1 MSWFTGDSDGDT
13 LAGQFPRKGDIPM
26 KVTRREFVTS
36 VSALA
41 LSPHLAHA
49 SDRPRTLGIATTS
62 IGIRRSL
69 LRKRALGNGPP
80 FDAEAFIDLC
90 HEFGTDG
97 AQMDFSLLTSQDAG
111 YLHRVRE
118 GLERRRM
125 FVELMVSSRA
135 LEDLELLEQIS
146 RAAEAL
152 GVTRL
157 RVACLSGRRYED
169 YHDRKSWDDFRERW
183 RAALP
188 RTEPVLRRHKLALGV
203 ENHKDWLTAELVD
216 ILRRIGS
223 PHVGACVDFGNNLA
237 FLEDPLETVEK
248 LAPYA
253 VTTHVKDNVMA
264 PTPTGFSLADVAVG
278 EGVLP
283 LERMVRALRR
293 HRPNVPL
300 VLEVI
305 TRDPLTVPYRGDDY
319 WITRERRDEAAVE
332 RFEKAFLRGAP
343 EAPRA
348 RISELSDD
356 AALAAENEN
365 LRRSIVYARKRL
377 GA

>member
-1 MSWFTGDSDGDT
+1 
-13 LAGQFPRKGDIPM
+13 M
-26 KVTRREFVTS
+26 KVTRRDFITS

-41 LSPHLAHA
+41 LSPQLVLAKDSA
-49 SDRPRTLGIATTS
+49 RSLGIATTS
-62 IGIRRSL
+62 IGIRRTR
-69 LRKRALGNGPP
+69 LRKRAAESGPTL
-80 FDAEAFIDLC
+80 DAEAFLDLC

-97 AQMDFSLLTSQDAG
+97 AQMDYSMLASQDAA
-111 YLHRVRE
+111 YLRRVRE

-125 FVELMVSSRA
+125 FVELIVNTGA
-135 LEDLELLEQIS
+135 LEDLELLEQIG

-157 RVACLSGRRYED
+157 RVACLPGRRYED
-169 YHDRKSWDDFRERW
+169 FHDRKSWDDFAGRW

-188 RTEPVLRRHKLALGV
+188 RTEPVLRRHKLALGI
-203 ENHKDWLTAELVD
+203 ENHKDWLTDELVD

-237 FLEDPLETVEK
+237 LLEDPLQTVEK

-253 VTTHVKDNVMA
+253 VTTHVKDNVMV
-264 PTPTGFSLADVAVG
+264 PTQSGFSLGDVALG

-283 LERMVRALRR
+283 LERMVGVLRR
-293 HRPNVPL
+293 HRPDIHL

-305 TRDPLTVPYRGDDY
+305 TRDPLTIPYREDNY
-319 WITRERRDEAAVE
+319 WITRDRRDEAAVE
-332 RFEKAFLRGAP
+332 RFEKTFLRRAP
-343 EAPRA
+343 AAPPA
-348 RISELSDD
+348 RISDLGDE

-365 LRRSIVYARKRL
+365 LRRSVVYARKRL

>member
-1 MSWFTGDSDGDT
+1 
-13 LAGQFPRKGDIPM
+13 M

-41 LSPHLAHA
+41 LSPHRVDAKD
-49 SDRPRTLGIATTS
+49 SPRTLGIATTS
-62 IGIRRSL
+62 IGTRRAQ
-69 LRKRALGNGPP
+69 LRKRTPGTGPVP
-80 FDAEAFIDLC
+80 DAEAFLDLC

-97 AQMDFSLLTSQDAG
+97 AHMDFSMLTSQDAG
-111 YLHRVRE
+111 YLRRVRD
-118 GLERRRM
+118 GLEKRRM
-125 FVELMVSSRA
+125 FAELIVSNRA
-135 LEDLELLEQIS
+135 LEDLELLEQIG

-157 RVACLSGRRYED
+157 RVACLPGRRYED
-169 YHDRKSWDDFRERW
+169 YHDRKSWDDFAGRW

-188 RTEPVLRRHKLALGV
+188 RTEPVLRRHRLALGV
-203 ENHKDWLTAELVD
+203 ENHKDWLTDELVD
-216 ILRRIGS
+216 ILRGIGS

-264 PTPTGFSLADVAVG
+264 PTPTGFALGDVALG

-283 LERMVRALRR
+283 LERMVGVLRR
-293 HRPNVPL
+293 HRPDIHL

-305 TRDPLTVPYRGDDY
+305 TRDPLSVPYREDRY
-319 WITRERRDEAAVE
+319 WITRDRRDQAAVE
-332 RFEKAFLRGAP
+332 RFEKAFLRRAP
-343 EAPRA
+343 PAPLA
-348 RISELSDD
+348 RISELSDE

-365 LRRSIVYARKRL
+365 LRRSVVYARKRL

>member
-1 MSWFTGDSDGDT
+1 MN
-13 LAGQFPRKGDIPM
+13 
-26 KVTRREFVTS
+26 VTRREFVAS

-41 LSPHLAHA
+41 LSRHVLQAKD
-49 SDRPRTLGIATTS
+49 SPRTLGIATTS
-62 IGIRRSL
+62 IGIRRSQ
-69 LRKRALGNGPP
+69 LRKRAAGKEPAL
-80 FDAEAFIDLC
+80 DAEGFLDLC

-97 AQMDFSLLTSQDAG
+97 AQMDFGMLASQDAG
-111 YLHRVRE
+111 YLRRLRE

-125 FVELMVSSRA
+125 FVELIVEGRA
-135 LEDLELLEQIS
+135 VEDLELLEQVG

-152 GVTRL
+152 SVTRL

-169 YHDRKSWDDFRERW
+169 FHDRKAWEAFAGRW

-203 ENHKDWLTAELVD
+203 ENHKDWLTDELVD
-216 ILRRIGS
+216 ILRGIGS

-237 FLEDPLETVEK
+237 LLEDPLETAEK

-253 VTTHVKDNVMA
+253 VTTHLKDNVMV
-264 PTPTGFSLADVAVG
+264 PTPTGFLLGDVALG

-283 LERMVRALRR
+283 LERIVAVLRR
-293 HRPNVPL
+293 HRPDIHL

-305 TRDPLTVPYRGDDY
+305 TRDALTVPYREDGY
-319 WITRERRDEAAVE
+319 WVTRDRRDKAAVE
-332 RFEKAFLRGAP
+332 RFEKAFLQRT
-343 EAPRA
+343 PRA
-348 RISELSDD
+348 PLPRISQLGEE

-365 LRRSIVYARKRL
+365 LRRSVVHARTRL

>member
-1 MSWFTGDSDGDT
+1 
-13 LAGQFPRKGDIPM
+13 M
-26 KVTRREFVTS
+26 KVTRRQFVTS

-41 LSPHLAHA
+41 LSRHPVQAKD
-49 SDRPRTLGIATTS
+49 SPRTLGIATTS
-62 IGIRRSL
+62 IGIRRSQ
-69 LRKRALGNGPP
+69 LRKRAAGKEPVL
-80 FDAEAFIDLC
+80 DAEAFLDLC

-97 AQMDFSLLTSQDAG
+97 AQMDFSMLTSQDAG
-111 YLHRVRE
+111 HLRRVRE
-118 GLERRRM
+118 GLDKRRL
-125 FVELMVSSRA
+125 FVELIVGNRA
-135 LEDLELLEQIS
+135 LEDLELLEHVG

-157 RVACLSGRRYED
+157 RVACLPGRRYED
-169 YHDRKSWDDFRERW
+169 YQDKKSWDDFAGRW
-183 RAALP
+183 RVALP

-203 ENHKDWLTAELVD
+203 ENHKDWLTGELVD
-216 ILRRIGS
+216 ILRGIGS

-253 VTTHVKDNVMA
+253 VTTHLKDNVMA
-264 PTPTGFSLADVAVG
+264 PTPAGFALGDVALG

-283 LERMVRALRR
+283 LERMVSVLRR
-293 HRPNVPL
+293 HRPDIHL

-305 TRDPLTVPYRGDDY
+305 TRDPLSVPYREDRY
-319 WITRERRDEAAVE
+319 WVTRDRRDPAAVE
-332 RFEKAFLRGAP
+332 RFEKAFLQRAP
-343 EAPRA
+343 KAPPA
-348 RISELSDD
+348 SMAGLGDE

-365 LRRSIVYARKRL
+365 LRRSVVYARKRL